1 MNIAI
6 IDDSE
11 LISQMVT
18 NALKPYGYIPD
29 RIKSSQIND
38 ISINNYQMITIS
50 SSLYNAQQ
58 KELIEK
64 FRKNSTSIPII
75 AILNKGDWKD
85 RITLFES
92 GADDVLN
99 FPFPI
104 KELIV
109 RIQSLLNRPKQR
121 QDKQYDINDIII
133 NTAEKCAR
141 YKDKEIDLRRK
152 EYSIL
157 EYLVKNQGRTVSR
170 TELMDNIWDY
180 RKITGSNTLDVHI
193 SNLRKKL
200 SGRDIIKTVHGFGYK
215 IEPTNR

>member
-29 RIKSSQIND
+29 RIKSSQIRD
-38 ISINNYQMITIS
+38 ISIENYQMLTVS
-50 SSLYNAQQ
+50 SSLYNVEQ
-58 KELIEK
+58 KELVES
-64 FRKNSTSIPII
+64 FRKESLSIPII
-75 AILNKGDWKD
+75 AILNKGDWKE
-85 RITLFES
+85 RISLFES

-104 KELIV
+104 KELVV
-109 RIQSLLNRPKQR
+109 RIENLLRRPKER
-121 QDKQYDINDIII
+121 ADKQYNIEDIII

-141 YKDKEIDLRRK
+141 DGEKEIELRRK

-157 EYLVKNQGRTVSR
+157 EYLAKNQGRTVSR

-180 RKITGSNTLDVHI
+180 RKITGSNTVDVHI

-200 SGRDIIKTVHGFGYK
+200 SGKDIIKTVHGFGYK
-215 IEPTNR
+215 IEKK